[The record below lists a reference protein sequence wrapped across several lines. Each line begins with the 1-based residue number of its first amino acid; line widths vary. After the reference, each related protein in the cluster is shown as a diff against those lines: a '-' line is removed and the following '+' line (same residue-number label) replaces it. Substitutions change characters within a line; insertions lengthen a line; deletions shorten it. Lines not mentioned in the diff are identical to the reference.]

1 MPARGRN
8 VTQAKLPR
16 KEQQQKAVVAV
27 VVAVVVAAAV
37 GAVLLL
43 AAVELPLGI
52 EFECRVV
59 VKVVQGFVCRLL
71 FVYVVA

>member
-1 MPARGRN
+1 MPERGRN

-27 VVAVVVAAAV
+27 VVAVVVAAAAAV

-52 EFECRVV
+52 EFECRVCSE
-59 VKVVQGFVCRLL
+59 GCAGVCL
-71 FVYVVA
+71 

>member
-1 MPARGRN
+1 M
-8 VTQAKLPR
+8 
-16 KEQQQKAVVAV
+16 VVAV
-27 VVAVVVAAAV
+27 VVAAAAAV

-59 VKVVQGFVCRLL
+59 VKVVQVFVCRLL